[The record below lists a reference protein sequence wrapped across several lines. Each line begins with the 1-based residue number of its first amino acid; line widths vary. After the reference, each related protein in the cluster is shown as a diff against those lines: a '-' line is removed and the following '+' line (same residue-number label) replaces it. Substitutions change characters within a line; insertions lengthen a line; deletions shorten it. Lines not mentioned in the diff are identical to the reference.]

1 MATSASTLG
10 KEPMSSSPPNL
21 TIVGASGTKPFVL
34 NVGVATVQS
43 NDQVETQVV
52 KSITEDEDKAIKAKA
67 RCEYHSGGVGHD
79 LENCLAL
86 RHHVQDLIEAK
97 ELQIASE
104 PEVVG
109 PNITKNPLPTHNG
122 STINMI
128 EKDFEEGQEVA
139 AVTLTNQ
146 VSSTPR

>member
-1 MATSASTLG
+1 MVPL
-10 KEPMSSSPPNL
+10 KPPFPTWYN
-21 TIVGASGTKPFVL
+21 P
-34 NVGVATVQS
+34 Q
-43 NDQVETQVV
+43 
-52 KSITEDEDKAIKAKA
+52 A

-86 RHHVQDLIEAK
+86 KHRIQDLIDAK

-104 PEVVG
+104 PKVVG
-109 PNITKNPLPTHNG
+109 PNIIRNPLPTHDG
-122 STINMI
+122 STVNMI

-146 VSSTPR
+146 VSSTPRQPLILKGPILIVSLRQG